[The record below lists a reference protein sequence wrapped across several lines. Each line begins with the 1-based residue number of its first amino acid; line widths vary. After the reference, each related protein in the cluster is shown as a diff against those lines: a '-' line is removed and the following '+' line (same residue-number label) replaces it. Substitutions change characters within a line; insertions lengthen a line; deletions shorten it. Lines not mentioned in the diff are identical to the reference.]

1 MPLSPGIRLGPYE
14 ILDAIGAGGMGEVYR
29 ARDSRLGRDV
39 ALKVLPEAFA
49 RDADRMLRF
58 EREARVLAS
67 LNHPNIA
74 SLYGLEES
82 NGARALVME
91 VVEGP
96 TLAERIKRG
105 SLPIEEALLVA
116 KQIADGLEYAHERG
130 IIHRDL
136 KPSNVKRR
144 PDGQVKILDFGLAK
158 ALEGEASDEV
168 LQHSPTLSAGATR
181 TGVLLGT
188 AAYMS
193 PEQVRCKR
201 VDRRADI
208 WAFGCVLYEMLTGLG
223 AFTGETISD
232 NLASVIRAEPEWSF
246 LPTGVPPRI
255 REILRLCLQKD
266 VKQRL
271 QAVGDARITIE
282 EVLAGAQDV
291 VSLTAPADAHPKL
304 RERMTWIAVVALL
317 TLASTWFGVGYFS
330 RTPKPGQPIISQI
343 GPPENT
349 KFILTGLTA
358 GPPVLSPDGTLL
370 AFAARSADGKQFL
383 WVRSLDG
390 AVEEPLVGTEGA
402 TFPFWSTNS
411 RSLAFFAN
419 GKLDR
424 IDATGGPLL
433 PVCDA
438 ISNRGGSWGPDGT
451 ILFAGLSGPIFRVPA
466 SGGTPQQV
474 TKLDE
479 SLSQFSHRWP
489 QFLPDGRHFL
499 FFGQVTASGN
509 STIYIGSLDGG
520 GAPKV
525 LLRNESNA
533 IYAPPGYLLF
543 VRQGTLVA
551 QRFDA
556 NKLQLTGDAAPLA
569 GHEAVDSS
577 LRRGNFSVS
586 ENGILVYASGALSE
600 GRLLW
605 FDRNGKQ
612 LGGTG
617 AVDVYG
623 FPRISP
629 DGRKLAV
636 SKVSGPSSSAIWI
649 LDLDRGTSSRLT
661 FSVGRNDLPAWS
673 PDGKFIAFVSTQ
685 GGNRHIYQQAVNGTG
700 AATSLVTGDTDE
712 ILPSWSSDGRY
723 LVFQTHGT
731 QGNSQWEIWAQ
742 PLFGD
747 HKAFPVAQKPQSLQG
762 TPALSPDGKWLAN
775 DSDESGRIEV
785 YVTPFLHG
793 GGKWQVST
801 GGGSCPRWRADG
813 HELFYMSLENKIM
826 SAEISP
832 QTSSVVIGKVQQV
845 FQANP
850 IPFAPQCMYDVSADG
865 KKMVVVTLAVEQGSQ
880 PLTLVVNWPPLLKR
894 GRQQ

>member
-1 MPLSPGIRLGPYE
+1 LGPYE

-29 ARDSRLGRDV
+29 ARDSRLDRDV

-49 RDADRMLRF
+49 RDPDRMLRF
-58 EREARVLAS
+58 EREAKVLAS

-74 SLYGLEES
+74 SLYGLEDS

-91 VVEGP
+91 LVEGP
-96 TLAERIKRG
+96 TLAERIKQG

-116 KQIADGLEYAHERG
+116 RQIADGLEYAHERG

-158 ALEGEASDEV
+158 ALEGEASGEA
-168 LQHSPTLSAGATR
+168 LQNSPTLSAGATR

-193 PEQVRCKR
+193 PEQVRCRR

-232 NLASVIRAEPEWSF
+232 TLASVIRAEPEWSF
-246 LPTGVPPRI
+246 LPACVPPRI
-255 REILRLCLQKD
+255 RELLRLCLQKD
-266 VKQRL
+266 SKQRL
-271 QAVGDARITIE
+271 QAIGDARITVE
-282 EVLAGAQDV
+282 AVLAGALDV
-291 VSLTAPADAHPKL
+291 ASFTSPAHAHLTP
-304 RERMTWIAVVALL
+304 RERITWITVVALL
-317 TLASTWFGVGYFS
+317 TLASMWFGVGYFS
-330 RTPKPGQPIISQI
+330 RAPKPTQPIISQI
-343 GPPENT
+343 GPPENV
-349 KFILTGLTA
+349 KFILTGLSA
-358 GPPVLSPDGTLL
+358 GPPVLSPDGNLL
-370 AFAARSADGKQFL
+370 AFAARSTDGKQLL
-383 WVRSLDG
+383 WVRSLGG
-390 AVEEPLVGTEGA
+390 AMEVPLAGTEGA
-402 TFPFWSTNS
+402 TFPFWSPNS

-419 GKLDR
+419 GKLST
-424 IDATGGPLL
+424 IDAAGGPLQT
-433 PVCDA
+433 VCDA
-438 ISNRGGSWGPDGT
+438 VSGRGGSWGSEGT

-466 SGGTPQQV
+466 AGGAPRPV
-474 TKLDE
+474 TKLDKT
-479 SLSQFSHRWP
+479 SSQFSHRWP
-489 QFLPDGRHFL
+489 QFLPDGRRFL
-499 FFGQVTASGN
+499 FLGQATTSGN

-520 GAPKV
+520 EPKE

-543 VRQGTLVA
+543 VRQGTLLA
-551 QRFDA
+551 QRFDS
-556 NKLQLTGDAAPLA
+556 NKLQLTGDSAPLA

-577 LRRGNFSVS
+577 LRRGDFSVS
-586 ENGILVYASGALSE
+586 EGGILIYASGALSE

-612 LGGTG
+612 LGETGTI
-617 AVDVYG
+617 DVYG

-636 SKVSGPSSSAIWI
+636 SKVSGPGSSSIWI

-661 FSVGRNDLPAWS
+661 FSDGRNDLPVWS
-673 PDGKFIAFVSTQ
+673 PDGKSIAFVSTQ

-700 AATSLVTGDTDE
+700 AATPLVMSDADE

-723 LVFQTHGT
+723 LIFQSHSN
-731 QGNSQWEIWAQ
+731 QGNSQWEIWAE

-775 DSDESGRIEV
+775 DSDESGRVEV

-813 HELFYMSLENKIM
+813 RELFYMSLENKIM
-826 SAEISP
+826 SVKISE
-832 QTSSVVIGKVQQV
+832 QTSSVVIRKVQPV

-850 IPFAPQCMYDVSADG
+850 VPFAPECMYDVTADG
-865 KKMVVVTLAVEQGSQ
+865 KKIVVVTLAVEQGSQ
-880 PLTLVVNWPPLLKR
+880 PLTLVVNWPSLLKKL
-894 GRQQ
+894 RQQ

>member
-1 MPLSPGIRLGPYE
+1 MPLSPGVRLGPYE

-29 ARDSRLGRDV
+29 ARDSRLARDV

-58 EREARVLAS
+58 EREAKVLAA

-91 VVEGP
+91 LVEGT

-168 LQHSPTLSAGATR
+168 LQNSPTLSAGATR

-232 NLASVIRAEPEWSF
+232 NLASVIRAQPEWSF
-246 LPTGVPPRI
+246 LPAGVPPRI
-255 REILRLCLQKD
+255 REVLRLCLQKD
-266 VKQRL
+266 AKQRL

-282 EVLAGAQDV
+282 EVLAGAPDV
-291 VSLTAPADAHPKL
+291 VTLTAPADAHPKL
-304 RERMTWIAVVALL
+304 RERMTWIAVVGLL
-317 TLASTWFGVGYFS
+317 TLVSTWFGVGYFS
-330 RTPKPGQPIISQI
+330 RTPKPPQPIVSQI

-358 GPPVLSPDGTLL
+358 GPPVLSPDGTFL

-390 AVEEPLVGTEGA
+390 AVEEPLAETEGA
-402 TFPFWSTNS
+402 TFPFWSPNS

-424 IDATGGPLL
+424 IDATGGPVLT
-433 PVCDA
+433 VCDA
-438 ISNRGGSWGPDGT
+438 VSGRGGSWGTDGT

-479 SLSQFSHRWP
+479 SLSQFSHRWA
-489 QFLPDGRHFL
+489 QFLPDGIHFL
-499 FFGQVTASGN
+499 FFGQATASGN
-509 STIYIGSLDGG
+509 STIYIGSLDG

-556 NKLQLTGDAAPLA
+556 NRLQLMGDAAPLA
-569 GHEAVDSS
+569 EHEAVDSS
-577 LRRGNFSVS
+577 LRRGDFSVS

-617 AVDVYG
+617 AVDAYG

-636 SKVSGPSSSAIWI
+636 SKVSGPSSSTIWI

-661 FSVGRNDLPAWS
+661 FSPGRNDLPAWS
-673 PDGKFIAFVSTQ
+673 PDGKLIAFVSTQ
-685 GGNRHIYQQAVNGTG
+685 GGNRRIYQQAVNGTG
-700 AATSLVTGDTDE
+700 AATSLVIGDADE

-723 LVFQTHGT
+723 LIFQTHSN

-813 HELFYMSLENKIM
+813 RELFYMSLENKIM
-826 SAEISP
+826 SAEISA

-850 IPFAPQCMYDVSADG
+850 VPFAPECMYDVSADG
-865 KKMVVVTLAVEQGSQ
+865 KKIVVVTLAVEQGSQ
-880 PLTLVVNWPPLLKR
+880 PLTLIVNWPPLLKK